1 MNVFSKELSSKLLTL
16 QQRKLTNGELFLLAK
31 AIADSLPLPPIDV
44 DSISLYTISKRSKI
58 NDIIYSLQEYTYL
71 NDEEIKVI
79 YRLIDELTLWRYN
92 IAYSPPNIVF
102 RTNSNLVIDDISC
115 LPRYIDMTYLCAVA
129 DIVDNAN
136 WMYNLFKD
144 VVKEI
149 GTK

>member
-31 AIADSLPLPPIDV
+31 AIADSLPLPYIDV

-92 IAYSPPNIVF
+92 IAYNPPNIVF
-102 RTNSNLVIDDISC
+102 RNDVNLFIDDISC

-129 DIVDNAN
+129 DIIDNAN
-136 WMYNLFKD
+136 WIYNLFKD